1 MFERIMSSKGW
12 WRLFQAYGLVFLI
25 FLYLPLA
32 LIFVYSFN
40 ANPIN
45 MAVWTEFTFDWYK
58 TIFFGAGTAAV
69 TDVPGKV
76 AWLKMT

>member
-45 MAVWTEFTFDWYK
+45 MAVPLSLW
-58 TIFFGAGTAAV
+58 A
-69 TDVPGKV
+69 
-76 AWLKMT
+76 L